1 MTVESIIKDMA
12 LIMIVAAV
20 VILLFRR
27 IKQPVVLG
35 YIVAGFLISPN
46 FVYLPTVVSQEDLTA
61 WADIGVIFQ
70 MFGLGLEF
78 SFKKL
83 ATVGSSAFIIAITVM
98 GSMIFIGTG
107 IGYAMGWGR
116 MDCIFL
122 GCMLS
127 MSSTMIIL
135 KAYEEMGLKQEKYA
149 QVVLGTLVIEDI
161 AGIFMM
167 IVLTALSVG
176 HNVSGIDLVEELGFM
191 LVLLGIWLVLGIY
204 LIPTF
209 LNKTTKIMSDE
220 MLLVFSIGLCLGMVM
235 IANVIGF
242 SSALGAFMTGSI
254 LAGTV
259 YGERIERLITPIK
272 DMFGAIFFV
281 SVGMLIEPDLLVEYI
296 KPILIITVVTILGQS
311 LFSTIGILLSGQSPY
326 VAIKGGS
333 SMVQI
338 GEFSFILAT
347 LGISLG
353 AISKYLYPIVVC
365 VSVITS
371 FTTPIMIK
379 NSDRVYQIV
388 MKALPMKTKILL
400 RKWTSDRQTE
410 DDKDSDWLN
419 YITRVLA
426 RIGIFSSLM
435 FLIYV
440 VGVRYLMPFVERNIT
455 DSIGGQIG
463 CAVIMLIAMVPCTR
477 LMHGSTKDALFTKLW
492 LKHRANRLPLLTL
505 RAIRIFIAACFM
517 ALVVRKIF
525 HIPFAILVV
534 LALIPVFLIIRS
546 DYIRGVAIDIEL
558 RFMSNFSQKT
568 LDREKKERGGGNMRM
583 INESLYVAEFQVL
596 DLKKNVRVID
606 LTKRRDFHVTIIKI
620 IHEDGEIVNLP
631 LKNETIRSRDVL
643 HMMGTQ
649 EEVDAIMLLL
659 AKRKTIEYTDKPDM
673 NLKDYIYGQTFR
685 NIEPDKQIFCI
696 PIKVNSSMFF
706 CRSSI
711 KTAHLR
717 EAYRATIIGIER
729 GDLPIISPD
738 VETIIQEG
746 DLLWILGT
754 KSTADKMIK
763 AGLLEKPRR
772 EITRRGV

>member
-1 MTVESIIKDMA
+1 MTIESMITDMA

-20 VILLFRR
+20 VTLLFRR

-46 FVYLPTVVSQEDLTA
+46 FVYLPTVVSSEDITT
-61 WADIGVIFQ
+61 WADIGVIFL

-98 GSMIFIGTG
+98 GAMIFIGTG
-107 IGYAMGWGR
+107 IGYALGWGR

-135 KAYEEMGLKQEKYA
+135 KAYEELGLKNERYA

-176 HNVSGIDLVEELGFM
+176 NNVSGIQLVEELGFM

-209 LNKTTKIMSDE
+209 LNKTTRIMSDE
-220 MLLVFSIGLCLGMVM
+220 MLLVFSIGLCLGMVV
-235 IANVIGF
+235 IANLIGF

-254 LAGTV
+254 LAGTIH
-259 YGERIERLITPIK
+259 GERIERLITPIK

-281 SVGMLIEPDLLVEYI
+281 SVGMLIEPDLLLEFI
-296 KPILIITVVTILGQS
+296 RPILLITVVTILGQS

-347 LGISLG
+347 LGMSLG
-353 AISKYLYPIVVC
+353 VISNHLYPIVVC

-379 NSDRVYQIV
+379 NSDRVYERL
-388 MKALPMKTKILL
+388 MKALPMKVRILL
-400 RKWTSDRQTE
+400 RKWTSDRQTD

-435 FLIYV
+435 FLIYAA
-440 VGVRYLMPFVERNIT
+440 GVRYMMPFVRNNIT
-455 DSIGGQIG
+455 DSIAGEIG
-463 CAVIMLIAMVPCTR
+463 CAVIMLAAMVPCTR
-477 LMHGSTKDALFTKLW
+477 LMHGSTKDALFSKLW

-517 ALVVRKIF
+517 ALVVRKIL
-525 HIPFAILVV
+525 HIPFAVLVV
-534 LALIPVFLIIRS
+534 IAMIPVILIVRS
-546 DYIRGVAIDIEL
+546 NYLRGVAIDIEL
-558 RFMSNFSQKT
+558 RFMANFSQKT
-568 LDREKKERGGGNMRM
+568 LEREKKERGGGNIRM
-583 INESLYVAEFQVL
+583 INESLYVAEFKVQE
-596 DLKKNVRVID
+596 LKKPVRVID
-606 LTKRRDFHVTIIKI
+606 LTKRRGFHVNIIKI
-620 IHEDGEIVNLP
+620 IHEDGEIINLP
-631 LKNETIRSRDVL
+631 LKNEVIRSHDLL

-649 EEVDAIMLLL
+649 EEVDTIMLLL
-659 AKRKTIEYTDKPDM
+659 AKRNTIEYTDKPDM
-673 NLKDYIYGQTFR
+673 TLKDYIYGQTFR
-685 NIEPDKQIFCI
+685 NIEADKQIFCI
-696 PIKVNSSMFF
+696 PIKVDSSMFF
-706 CRSSI
+706 CRSPI
-711 KTAHLR
+711 RTAHLR

-729 GDLPIISPD
+729 GNLPIISPD
-738 VETIIQEG
+738 VDTVIQEG
-746 DLLWILGT
+746 DLMWVLGT
-754 KSTADKMIK
+754 KNTADKMIK
-763 AGLLEKPRR
+763 AGLLERPKRDAQK
-772 EITRRGV
+772 RGV